1 MSSNSSYRQT
11 IQRYRHLIITTLW
24 VLFLFLA
31 LNIPDNL
38 NWITL
43 ASLAY
48 FPLEVVILG
57 ILLLVPGILG
67 KILKAVAALLLGL
80 GIIFKIAD
88 MSAYQVFARPFNPV
102 FDSYLLADGMNLLNG
117 AIGQVGAVLVALLL
131 LAIVVLVF
139 TLAYRMFGHLQG
151 VLNRTPR
158 RSGMLLASA
167 LLVWMGLHQFGGF
180 RTSTYMSDLMTMHV
194 NNTFTSIAD
203 LRSFREV
210 INEDAYAAAP
220 TGSLFDVLQGKDVLV
235 VFLESY
241 GRTVLDKPEFAE
253 HVLPMLQQG
262 SRELAANGLFARSSF
277 LTSPTVGGISWLAH
291 GTALSGLWINS
302 QVRYD
307 SLIMSERATLNRL
320 FQRAGWRTVAMMPA
334 ITMAWPEGNYYGY
347 DQVYAADDLGYQ
359 GKPFNWVTMPD
370 QYVLST
376 YQKTERPSGPR
387 APVMTE
393 MALISSHAPWTPI
406 PSLIDWDQV
415 GDGSIF
421 NAQAS
426 AGDAPEVVW
435 QNQARIR
442 EQYRLSIEYAV
453 ANLVSFAVRYG
464 DDNLVILVIGDHQ
477 PAPIVTGETA
487 NRDVPVHLIARDPQ
501 VIKAIEDWHWS
512 DGLVPAADAPVW
524 RMDEL
529 RDRFITA
536 FTTPAR

>member
-1 MSSNSSYRQT
+1 MSSNSTYRQT
-11 IQRYRHLIITTLW
+11 IQRYRRVIITILCL
-24 VLFLFLA
+24 LFLIVA

-43 ASLAY
+43 TSLAY
-48 FPLEVVILG
+48 FPLEAVVLG
-57 ILLLVPGILG
+57 IFLLVPGLFG
-67 KILKAVAALLLGL
+67 KLLKAVGALLLGL

-102 FDSYLLADGMNLLNG
+102 FDSYLLAYGMNLLEG

-131 LAIVVLVF
+131 LATVAIVF
-139 TLAYRMFGHLQG
+139 TLAYRVLGHLQS
-151 VLNRTPR
+151 VLNLAPR
-158 RSGMLLASA
+158 RSGIVLTIVLLM
-167 LLVWMGLHQFGGF
+167 WMGLHQLGGF
-180 RTSTYMSDLMTMHV
+180 RTSTYMSDLMTMHIK
-194 NNTFTSIAD
+194 NTFASIAD
-203 LRSFREV
+203 LRTFREV
-210 INEDAYAAAP
+210 INEDAYAASP
-220 TGSLFDVLQGKDVLV
+220 MGSLFNVLQGKDVLV

-241 GRTVLDKPEFAE
+241 GRIVLDKPEFAE
-253 HVLPMLQQG
+253 HVLPLLQQG
-262 SRELAANGLFARSSF
+262 SRELAAEGLFARSSY

-307 SLIMSERATLNRL
+307 SLMMSERATLNRL
-320 FQRAGWRTVAMMPA
+320 FNRAGWRTVAMMPA

-347 DQVYAADDLGYQ
+347 DQIYAAEDLGYQ

-370 QYVLST
+370 QYVLAT
-376 YQKTERPSGPR
+376 FQKAERPTGPR

-406 PSLIDWDQV
+406 PTLIDWDQV

-421 NAQAS
+421 NTQAT

-435 QNQARIR
+435 QDPARIR
-442 EQYRLSIEYAV
+442 EQYRLSIEYAI

-477 PAPIVTGETA
+477 PAPLVTGETE
-487 NRDVPVHLIARDPQ
+487 NRDVPVHLIARDPK
-501 VIKAIEDWHWS
+501 VMEAIADWHWS
-512 DGLVPAADAPVW
+512 DGLIPAADAPVW

-529 RDRFITA
+529 RDRFINA